1 MTLLNTTT
9 TQKVAC
15 PTTIVSRPGSRPN
28 RFERRQERQAGNDPR
43 QGDRQQQQ

>member
-15 PTTIVSRPGSRPN
+15 PTTIVSRPLKAD
-28 RFERRQERQAGNDPR
+28 RFERRQERRAGNDPR